1 MKIKHSLG
9 RITAAGLGLLL
20 LTGGVWVGETA
31 LRPPVAQAYKNRVD
45 VRLDRLRD
53 ETYQSLIRRAEIVAR
68 AAAQRSFDRDILM
81 SEVSVMVIG
90 EYQGAEAPLLMLEVS
105 RQNWRQRPDT
115 RRWATYY
122 RTARTLL
129 KLPSAPDPARPN
141 AGPGQAIDQ
150 GIPNV
155 EPIAQPIPAPQ
166 TVPPSVPVV
175 DAPDVIRQSPNGG
188 AAAPTPTVVPVPT
201 PSASPA
207 PTASPNAVPTPSATP
222 ATSPQPLPAVP
233 PTVPKAVPQTA
244 PKAAPKPAKPAKPKP
259 AKAKADAD
267 AKAKADAAA
276 KAAAEAAKAAAAKK

>member
-1 MKIKHSLG
+1 MKMKYSFG
-9 RITAAGLGLLL
+9 RMTAAGLGLLL
-20 LTGGVWVGETA
+20 LTGGVWVGQTA

-129 KLPSAPDPARPN
+129 KLPSAADPARPN
-141 AGPGQAIDQ
+141 AGPQSTDQ

-155 EPIAQPIPAPQ
+155 APVEVSIPAPQ
-166 TVPPSVPVV
+166 TVTPPPVPGV
-175 DAPDVIRQSPNGG
+175 DAPPNAGQ
-188 AAAPTPTVVPVPT
+188 AAPTPTVAPSPNPTASPSPQPTASPSPTVVPS
-201 PSASPA
+201 PSASP
-207 PTASPNAVPTPSATP
+207 TASPSPTATP

-233 PTVPKAVPQTA
+233 QTT
-244 PKAAPKPAKPAKPKP
+244 PKAAPKPKPKP
-259 AKAKADAD
+259 G
-267 AKAKADAAA
+267 KAKADAAA
-276 KAAAEAAKAAAAKK
+276 KAAEAAAAAAKAAADKK

>member
-9 RITAAGLGLLL
+9 RMTAAGLGLLL

-129 KLPSAPDPARPN
+129 KLPSAADPARPN

-155 EPIAQPIPAPQ
+155 QPVEVSIPAPR
-166 TVPPSVPVV
+166 TVTPPPVPGV
-175 DAPDVIRQSPNGG
+175 DAPPNAGQASPSP
-188 AAAPTPTVVPVPT
+188 APNVVPVPT
-201 PSASPA
+201 PSAA
-207 PTASPNAVPTPSATP
+207 PTPTPSPNASPSAAP

-233 PTVPKAVPQTA
+233 QTTPKAVPQ
-244 PKAAPKPAKPAKPKP
+244 AAPKPAPKPAAKPKP
-259 AKAKADAD
+259 AKAKADA
-267 AKAKADAAA
+267 AA
-276 KAAAEAAKAAAAKK
+276 KAAEAAAAAAKAAAAKK